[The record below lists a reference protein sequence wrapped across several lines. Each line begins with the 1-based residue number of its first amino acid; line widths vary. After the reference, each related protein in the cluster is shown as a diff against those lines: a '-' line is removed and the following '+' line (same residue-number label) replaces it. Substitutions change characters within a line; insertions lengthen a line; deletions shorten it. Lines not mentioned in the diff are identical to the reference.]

1 MFEQLLL
8 IACVAFMFYYAK
20 WTVKAYYEEAKLKND
35 IREKIRSERIKD
47 DFLKDYEVF
56 FTEMHTK

>member
-20 WTVKAYYEEAKLKND
+20 WTVKAYYEEAKLKNEKRAVVRKQRIND
-35 IREKIRSERIKD
+35 DFIREYDI
-47 DFLKDYEVF
+47 FFGEV
-56 FTEMHTK
+56 HGK